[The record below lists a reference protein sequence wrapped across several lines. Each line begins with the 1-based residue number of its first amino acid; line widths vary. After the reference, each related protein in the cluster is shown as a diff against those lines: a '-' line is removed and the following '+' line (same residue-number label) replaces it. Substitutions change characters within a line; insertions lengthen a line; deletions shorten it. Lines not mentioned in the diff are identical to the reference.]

1 MSIASSLVNAGL
13 GMTGSVVSGNALGFA
28 SSLTSGLEGV
38 MNAIDRQYQASLV
51 PDQARGNQNAGDIN
65 MAEKRFAFTFYP
77 MSIKAEYARICDQFM
92 SMYGYRV
99 NTVKVPNITGRRNW
113 NYVKTIGC
121 YIDADIPQTDLDEI
135 KSLFNNGVTFWHNPA
150 TFADYTQNN
159 DII

>member
-1 MSIASSLVNAGL
+1 MSVISSLVNGGL
-13 GMTGSVVSGNALGFA
+13 GMTAGIISNNPLSTMSAGFTA
-28 SSLTSGLEGV
+28 FQGI
-38 MNAIDRQYQASLV
+38 MNAVDRRYQASLV
-51 PDQARGNQNAGDIN
+51 PDQAKGNDNAGDVN